1 MTVYLIMFFLAA
13 LTGIISTY
21 FSQNQISESLILEKR
36 YIDINTLFSRIFLW
50 ISALPFLYVAGARY
64 RVGTDYDVYL
74 NLQIPQLL
82 RGVDYKLEYEYLY
95 QLLIKFGVS
104 LGNTQWVFILTHVVF
119 LFFLWKSIQDLSTN
133 KAMSIFIFMFGSFY
147 NLSLNT
153 MRQFIAMAVFMYALK
168 HIFNRNFIK
177 YFLWIT
183 VAFMF
188 HKTAILFL
196 PLYFLPRLKINDYLG
211 VALVPLS
218 MVLSEIIRK
227 IIVKL
232 TSVIG
237 IYSSYFSGQF
247 DVHVIQWV
255 FLLFN
260 MCILC
265 LIIAMRKFLDNTN
278 SEDVFRNTIITVKN
292 RGVFET
298 TLFNLQLLATIISA
312 ISSIIPNSTRI
323 IFMFSIGQIIYV
335 PYLLS
340 KLKNK
345 NTRNILTV
353 VICLIYIIMFVQIIV
368 RRNMGQTLPYNFI

>member
-368 RRNMGQTLPYNFI
+368 GRNMGQTLPYNFI